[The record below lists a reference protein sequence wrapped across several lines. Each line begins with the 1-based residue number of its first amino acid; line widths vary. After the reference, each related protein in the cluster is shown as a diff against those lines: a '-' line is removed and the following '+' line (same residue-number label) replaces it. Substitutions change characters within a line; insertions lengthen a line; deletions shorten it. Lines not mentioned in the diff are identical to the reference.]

1 MSSAPRRSTRLQAKA
16 VISTRVH
23 GDQAKSANDNT
34 RSHLLDLPRELRDL
48 IFQLAVVPN
57 PAVIERRGHCLD
69 WEVENLALAEACMRD
84 YAALSLVCGQVRAE
98 VLTCF
103 FEEVTFCAWIDPST
117 TFPFERMTKV
127 MKHVRHFVF
136 CRYIDNSGGDG
147 GDCPVAVLDV
157 LLKAG
162 TLRTHVTARP
172 SSVASPKNMIKAMY
186 LGTGALGPVDEDGQR
201 SAEADVEPTLQ
212 VLRSNLGKEKFF
224 TRKDVYVLREGVCS
238 AW

>member
-1 MSSAPRRSTRLQAKA
+1 MSSAPHRSTRPQAKA
-16 VISTRVH
+16 VISTCVH
-23 GDQAKSANDNT
+23 GDHANSANDNI

-48 IFQLAVVPN
+48 IFQLAVVPK

-69 WEVENLALAEACMRD
+69 WEVENLKLAEACMRD

-117 TFPFERMTKV
+117 TFPFQRMTKV

-136 CRYIDNSGGDG
+136 CRYIDDSGGNGD
-147 GDCPVAVLDV
+147 DCPVAVLDV
-157 LLKAG
+157 VLKAG

-172 SSVASPKNMIKAMY
+172 TGIASPQNMIKAVY
-186 LGTGALGPVDEDGQR
+186 LGIGALGPVDEDIQR
-201 SAEADVEPTLQ
+201 SAEADVEQTL
-212 VLRSNLGKEKFF
+212 LGLKSDLGKRKFF
-224 TRKDVYVLREGVCS
+224 TRKDVYALWESVCS